1 MTAFLAIVKLTIR
14 SAVRSHIFRLLL
26 ILLLLSV
33 FLLPFT
39 LMGDGT
45 PKGDVQIFLQ
55 YCLGFAGFILCLSSV
70 WLACSEVS
78 SDVETA
84 QIHMIVVKPVHR
96 AVVLLGKYTG
106 VVLIHL
112 FLLLIAATAF
122 YAFLSLRIA
131 SYETKKESIKER
143 ITDSSLTES
152 ERERLYK
159 EYSKLEDSLVMLNE
173 QVLTARALY
182 SPVRPDFSALA
193 QQELDRRIKDAQ
205 EHGQNVSQYQD
216 DQTRQEAFLAI
227 RKELIATY
235 GLTTEGESVFWQ
247 FEGLPKDLTDD
258 DVVFLRY
265 TVYVN
270 RYYTQD
276 QNSVRGHWIFA
287 ANYVRQDDLGGET
300 VVSDLMA
307 LPEEDILTSAQN
319 EMAVPIRNSYFIYDG
334 KAEVGF
340 LNKDR
345 NTSELNFEEGKGPFL
360 LIREAGFFSNYCRAI
375 LVLAIG
381 ILSVTLLASAVAACM
396 SLPIAIFFSAAYML
410 VGGLANYLVT
420 SIPDALDY
428 QAEYTGTFG
437 YQFGNILLKMIV
449 PLQDFF
455 VTGHLANGELVSFR
469 FIGELFLWNFSDNT
483 PGVLLRVL
491 PVFLLGAWIY
501 TRRELALVSKRG

>member
-26 ILLLLSV
+26 ILLLLSI

-39 LMGDGT
+39 LLGDGT
-45 PKGDVQIFLQ
+45 PKGEVQIFLQ
-55 YCLGFAGFILCLSSV
+55 YCLGFVGFILCLSSV

-84 QIHMIVVKPVHR
+84 QIHMIAVKPVRR
-96 AVVLLGKYTG
+96 AVVLVGKYTG

-112 FLLLIAATAF
+112 ALLLIAAVAV
-122 YAFLSLRIA
+122 YAFLSFRLA
-131 SYETKKESIKER
+131 SAEMSDVDR
-143 ITDSSLTES
+143 M
-152 ERERLYK
+152 
-159 EYSKLEDSLVMLNE
+159 MLNE

-182 SPVRPDFSALA
+182 KPVRPDFNALA
-193 QQELDRRIKDAQ
+193 QAELDHRIAQ
-205 EHGQNVSQYQD
+205 AKEHGQDTFRVQD
-216 DQTRQEAFLAI
+216 DQMRQQAFLEI

-235 GLTTEGESVFWQ
+235 GLVARDESVYWT

-258 DVVFLRY
+258 DVLFLRY
-265 TVYVN
+265 TIYVN

-276 QNSVRGHWIFA
+276 QNSVRGHWVFGV
-287 ANYVRQDDLGGET
+287 NYTRPDDNGGET
-300 VVSDLMA
+300 VVTDLMA
-307 LPEEDILTSAQN
+307 LPEDDFLTAAQN
-319 EMAVPIRNSYFIYDG
+319 EMVVPIRNSYFVYDG
-334 KAEVGF
+334 TAQVGF
-340 LNKDR
+340 LNKDTK
-345 NTSELNFEEGKGPFL
+345 TSELNFEEGKGPFL

-410 VGGLANYLVT
+410 TGGLANYMVT
-420 SIPDALDY
+420 SIPDSIDF
-428 QAEYTGTFG
+428 QAEYTGSFG
-437 YQFGNILLKMIV
+437 YKFGELMLNLIV

-455 VTGHLANGELVSFR
+455 VTGYLANGELIDFP
-469 FIGELFLWNFSDNT
+469 FIGMLFAKDF
-483 PGVLLRVL
+483 VLRML
-491 PVFLLGAWIY
+491 PVFLFGAWIY

>member
-1 MTAFLAIVKLTIR
+1 MTAFLAIVKLTVR

-122 YAFLSLRIA
+122 YLFLSFRLA
-131 SYETKKESIKER
+131 S
-143 ITDSSLTES
+143 S
-152 ERERLYK
+152 EFSEQDRL
-159 EYSKLEDSLVMLNE
+159 LLNE

-182 SPVRPDFSALA
+182 NPVRPDFNALA
-193 QQELDRRIKDAQ
+193 QAELDRRIKDAQ
-205 EHGQNVSQYQD
+205 EHGQNVSQYLD
-216 DQTRQEAFLAI
+216 DQTRQEAFLEL
-227 RKELIATY
+227 RKEMIATY
-235 GLTTEGESVFWQ
+235 GLTTEGESVYWQ
-247 FEGLPKDLTDD
+247 FEGLPKNLTDD
-258 DVVFLRY
+258 DIVFLRY

-307 LPEEDILTSAQN
+307 LPEEDILTSSQN
-319 EMAVPIRNSYFIYDG
+319 EMPVPIRNSYFIYDG

-340 LNKDR
+340 LNKDK
-345 NTSELNFEEGKGPFL
+345 NTAELNFEEGKGPFL

-381 ILSVTLLASAVAACM
+381 ILSVTLLAAAVAACM

-410 VGGLANYLVT
+410 TGGLATYLVS
-420 SIPDALDY
+420 SIPDAVDF
-428 QAEYTGTFG
+428 QAPYTETFG
-437 YQFGNILLKMIV
+437 YQYGRVLLELLV

-455 VTGHLANGELVSFR
+455 VTGQLANGELVSFP
-469 FIGELFLWNFSDNT
+469 FIGMLFARDF
-483 PGVLLRVL
+483 VLRLL
-491 PVFLLGAWIY
+491 PIFLLGAWIY

>member
-1 MTAFLAIVKLTIR
+1 MTAYLAIVKLTCR
-14 SAVRSHIFRLLL
+14 SAIRSHIFRLLL

-122 YAFLSLRIA
+122 YLFLSFRLA
-131 SYETKKESIKER
+131 SS
-143 ITDSSLTES
+143 DLS
-152 ERERLYK
+152 EQDRM
-159 EYSKLEDSLVMLNE
+159 MLNE

-182 SPVRPDFSALA
+182 NPVRPDFSALA

-205 EHGQNVSQYQD
+205 EHGQNISQYQD
-216 DQTRQEAFLAI
+216 DQTRQEAFLEI

-235 GLTTEGESVFWQ
+235 GLTSEGETVLWQ

-276 QNSVRGHWIFA
+276 QNSVRGHWLFA
-287 ANYVRQDDLGGET
+287 ANYVRKDDLGSET
-300 VVSDLMA
+300 VVSDLVA

-319 EMAVPIRNSYFIYDG
+319 EMAIPIRNSYFIYDG

-340 LNKDR
+340 LNKDQ

-437 YQFGNILLKMIV
+437 YRFGDLLLNLIV

-455 VTGHLANGELVSFR
+455 VTGHLANGELVSFP
-469 FIGELFLWNFSDNT
+469 FIGMLFAKDF
-483 PGVLLRVL
+483 VLRML
-491 PVFLLGAWIY
+491 PVFLFGAWIY

>member
-1 MTAFLAIVKLTIR
+1 MTAFLAIVKLTCR
-14 SAVRSHIFRLLL
+14 SAVRSHVFRLLL
-26 ILLLLSV
+26 ILLLLSI

-39 LMGDGT
+39 LLGDGT

-78 SDVETA
+78 SDVESA
-84 QIHMIVVKPVHR
+84 QIHMIAVKPVRR

-112 FLLLIAATAF
+112 VLLLIAAAAV
-122 YAFLSLRIA
+122 YGFLMFRLA
-131 SYETKKESIKER
+131 SS
-143 ITDSSLTES
+143 DFS
-152 ERERLYK
+152 EEERL
-159 EYSKLEDSLVMLNE
+159 MLNE

-182 SPVRPDFSALA
+182 RPVRPDFNAMA
-193 QQELDRRIKDAQ
+193 QQELERRVAAAK
-205 EHGQNVSQYQD
+205 EHGQDVFHLQD
-216 DQTRQEAFLAI
+216 EQGRRQAFLDI

-235 GLTTEGESVFWQ
+235 GLLTEGETMLWQ

-258 DVVFLRY
+258 DILFLRY

-270 RYYTQD
+270 RFYVQD
-276 QNSVRGHWIFA
+276 QNSVRGHWVFA
-287 ANYVRQDDLGGET
+287 ANYTRPDDEGGET

-307 LPEEDILTSAQN
+307 LPEEDILTAAQN
-319 EMAVPIRNSYFIYDG
+319 EMPVPIRPSFFVYDG

-340 LNKDR
+340 LNKDTK
-345 NTSELNFEEGKGPFL
+345 TSELNFEEGKGPFL

-375 LVLAIG
+375 LVLAVG

-410 VGGLANYLVT
+410 VGALANYIVT
-420 SIPDALDY
+420 SIPDAVDY
-428 QAEYTGTFG
+428 QADYTGTFG
-437 YQFGNILLKMIV
+437 YQFGDLMLNLIV

-455 VTGHLANGELVSFR
+455 VTGHLANGELVSFP
-469 FIGELFLWNFSDNT
+469 FIGMLFAKDF
-483 PGVLLRVL
+483 VLRML

>member
-1 MTAFLAIVKLTIR
+1 MTAFLAIVKLTVR

-122 YAFLSLRIA
+122 YLFLSFRLA
-131 SYETKKESIKER
+131 S
-143 ITDSSLTES
+143 S
-152 ERERLYK
+152 EFSEQDRL
-159 EYSKLEDSLVMLNE
+159 LLNE

-182 SPVRPDFSALA
+182 NPVRPDFNALA
-193 QQELDRRIKDAQ
+193 QAELDRSIKDAQ
-205 EHGQNVSQYQD
+205 EHGQNVSQYLD
-216 DQTRQEAFLAI
+216 DQTRQEAFLEL
-227 RKELIATY
+227 RKEMIATY
-235 GLTTEGESVFWQ
+235 GLTTEGESVYWQ
-247 FEGLPKDLTDD
+247 FEGLPKNLTDD
-258 DVVFLRY
+258 DIVFLRY

-307 LPEEDILTSAQN
+307 LPEEDILTSSQN
-319 EMAVPIRNSYFIYDG
+319 EMPVPIRNSYFIYDG

-340 LNKDR
+340 LNKDK
-345 NTSELNFEEGKGPFL
+345 NTAELNFEEGKGPFL

-410 VGGLANYLVT
+410 VGGLANYMVT

-437 YQFGNILLKMIV
+437 YRFGDLLLNLIV

-455 VTGHLANGELVSFR
+455 VTGHLANGELVSFP
-469 FIGELFLWNFSDNT
+469 FIGMLFAKDF
-483 PGVLLRVL
+483 VLRML
-491 PVFLLGAWIY
+491 PVFLFGAWIY

>member
-96 AVVLLGKYTG
+96 VVVLLGKYTG

-122 YAFLSLRIA
+122 YVFLSFRL
-131 SYETKKESIKER
+131 
-143 ITDSSLTES
+143 SSS
-152 ERERLYK
+152 EFSE
-159 EYSKLEDSLVMLNE
+159 EDRMLLNE

-193 QQELDRRIKDAQ
+193 QQELERRIKDAE

-276 QNSVRGHWIFA
+276 QNSVRGHWAFA
-287 ANYVRQDDLGGET
+287 VNYVRQDDLGGET
-300 VVSDLMA
+300 VVSDFMA
-307 LPEEDILTSAQN
+307 LPEEDILTSVQN

-375 LVLAIG
+375 LVLSIG
-381 ILSVTLLASAVAACM
+381 ILSVTLLASSVAACM

-469 FIGELFLWNFSDNT
+469 FIGELFLWNFADNT
-483 PGVLLRVL
+483 PGVLLRML

>member
-39 LMGDGT
+39 LKGDGT
-45 PKGDVQIFLQ
+45 SKGDVQIFLQ

-84 QIHMIVVKPVHR
+84 QIHMIVVKPVRR

-122 YAFLSLRIA
+122 YIFLSFRL
-131 SYETKKESIKER
+131 
-143 ITDSSLTES
+143 SSAGFS
-152 ERERLYK
+152 EEERL
-159 EYSKLEDSLVMLNE
+159 LLDE

-182 SPVRPDFSALA
+182 HPVRPDFNALA
-193 QQELDRRIKDAQ
+193 QQELDHRIAAAK
-205 EHGQNVSQYQD
+205 EHGQNVSQYLD
-216 DQTRQEAFLAI
+216 DQTRQEEFLEI

-235 GLTTEGESVFWQ
+235 GLTTEGETVFWQ

-258 DVVFLRY
+258 DVIFLRY

-276 QNSVRGHWIFA
+276 QNSVRGHWIF
-287 ANYVRQDDLGGET
+287 NVHYVRQDDLGGET
-300 VVSDLMA
+300 EVSDLMA
-307 LPEEDILTSAQN
+307 LPEEDILTSSQN
-319 EMAVPIRNSYFIYDG
+319 EMAVPIRNSFFIYDG

-340 LNKDR
+340 LNMDK
-345 NTSELNFEEGKGPFL
+345 NTAELNFEEGKGPFL

-437 YQFGNILLKMIV
+437 YQFGDLLLNLIV

-455 VTGHLANGELVSFR
+455 VTGHLANGELVSFP
-469 FIGELFLWNFSDNT
+469 FIGMLFVKDF
-483 PGVLLRVL
+483 VLRML

>member
-55 YCLGFAGFILCLSSV
+55 YCIGFAGFILCLSSV

-84 QIHMIVVKPVHR
+84 QIHMIVVKPVRR

-122 YAFLSLRIA
+122 YLFLSFRLA
-131 SYETKKESIKER
+131 S
-143 ITDSSLTES
+143 S
-152 ERERLYK
+152 EFSEQERL
-159 EYSKLEDSLVMLNE
+159 LLNE

-182 SPVRPDFSALA
+182 KPVRPDFNALA
-193 QQELDRRIKDAQ
+193 QAELDRRIKDAQ
-205 EHGQNVSQYQD
+205 EHGQNVSQYMD
-216 DQTRQEAFLAI
+216 DQTRQEAFLEL

-235 GLTTEGESVFWQ
+235 GLTSEGESVFWK

-287 ANYVRQDDLGGET
+287 ANYVREDDLGGET

-340 LNKDR
+340 LNKDKY
-345 NTSELNFEEGKGPFL
+345 TAELNFEEGKGPFL

-437 YQFGNILLKMIV
+437 YKFGDLLLNLIV

-455 VTGHLANGELVSFR
+455 VTGHLANGELVSFP
-469 FIGELFLWNFSDNT
+469 FIGMLFAKDF
-483 PGVLLRVL
+483 LLRML
-491 PVFLLGAWIY
+491 PVFLFGAWIY

>member
-1 MTAFLAIVKLTIR
+1 MTAFLAIVKLTCR

-26 ILLLLSV
+26 ILLLLSI

-39 LMGDGT
+39 LLGDGT
-45 PKGDVQIFLQ
+45 PKGEVQIFLQ
-55 YCLGFAGFILCLSSV
+55 YSLGFVGFILCLSSV

-96 AVVLLGKYTG
+96 AIVLLGKYTG

-112 FLLLIAATAF
+112 ALLLIASVAV
-122 YAFLSLRIA
+122 YAFLSFRLA
-131 SYETKKESIKER
+131 SAEM
-143 ITDSSLTES
+143 S
-152 ERERLYK
+152 E
-159 EYSKLEDSLVMLNE
+159 EDRMMLDE

-182 SPVRPDFSALA
+182 RPVRPDFNALA
-193 QQELDRRIKDAQ
+193 QQELDRRIASAK
-205 EHGQNVSQYQD
+205 EHGQDIFQLTG
-216 DQTRQEAFLAI
+216 DQGRQEAFLEI

-235 GLTTEGESVFWQ
+235 GLVSEGDTMLWQ
-247 FEGLPKDLTDD
+247 FEGLPKDLSDD

-265 TVYVN
+265 TIYVN

-276 QNSVRGHWIFA
+276 QNSVRGNWLFA
-287 ANYVRQDDLGGET
+287 ANYTRPDDAGGEM
-300 VVSDLMA
+300 VVSDLIA
-307 LPEEDILTSAQN
+307 LPEEDILTAAQN
-319 EMAVPIRNSYFIYDG
+319 EVGVPIRNSYFIFDG

-340 LNKDR
+340 LNKDTK
-345 NTSELNFEEGKGPFL
+345 TSELNFEEGRGPFL
-360 LIREAGFFSNYCRAI
+360 LIRETGFFSNYCRAV
-375 LVLAIG
+375 LVMTIG

-410 VGGLANYLVT
+410 TGGLANYMVT
-420 SIPDALDY
+420 SIPDVVDF

-437 YQFGNILLKMIV
+437 YKFGDLMLNLIV

-455 VTGHLANGELVSFR
+455 VTGHLANGELIGFP
-469 FIGELFLWNFSDNT
+469 FIGALFAKDF
-483 PGVLLRVL
+483 LLRML

>member
-1 MTAFLAIVKLTIR
+1 MTAFFAIVKLTCR

-26 ILLLLSV
+26 LLLLLSI

-39 LMGDGT
+39 LLGDGT
-45 PKGDVQIFLQ
+45 PKGEVQIFLQ

-78 SDVETA
+78 SDVESA
-84 QIHMIVVKPVHR
+84 QIHMIAVKPVR
-96 AVVLLGKYTG
+96 RFVVLLGKYTG

-112 FLLLIAATAF
+112 ALLLIAAAAV
-122 YAFLSLRIA
+122 YGFLMFRLA
-131 SYETKKESIKER
+131 S
-143 ITDSSLTES
+143 TDFS
-152 ERERLYK
+152 EQDRL
-159 EYSKLEDSLVMLNE
+159 LLNE

-182 SPVRPDFSALA
+182 RPVRPDFNAMA
-193 QQELDRRIKDAQ
+193 QQELERRVAAAK
-205 EHGQNVSQYQD
+205 EHGQDVFHLQD
-216 DQTRQEAFLAI
+216 EQARRQAFLDI

-235 GLTTEGESVFWQ
+235 GLVTEGETMLWQ

-258 DVVFLRY
+258 DVLFLRY

-270 RYYTQD
+270 RYYVKD

-287 ANYVRQDDLGGET
+287 ANYTRPDDQGGET

-307 LPEEDILTSAQN
+307 LPEEDILTAAQN
-319 EMAVPIRNSYFIYDG
+319 EMPVPIRPSFFVYDG

-340 LNKDR
+340 LNKDTK
-345 NTSELNFEEGKGPFL
+345 TSELNFEEGRGPFL

-375 LVLAIG
+375 LTLAVG

-410 VGGLANYLVT
+410 VGALANYIVT
-420 SIPDALDY
+420 SIPDAVDY
-428 QAEYTGTFG
+428 QSEYTGTFG
-437 YQFGNILLKMIV
+437 YQFGDLMLNLIV

-455 VTGHLANGELVSFR
+455 VTGHLANGELVSFP
-469 FIGELFLWNFSDNT
+469 FIGMLFAKDF
-483 PGVLLRVL
+483 VLRML

-501 TRRELALVSKRG
+501 TRRELALASKRG